1 MDVLNTFHHTLLVW
15 RRFQWFHQDRVP
27 FLLVTAHVSRS
38 RTLPYLGLNCQ
49 KARCQAHCLLKQKKC
64 IKIYRSVIYR
74 RVLLLYCIENIKM
87 LLFLRFT
94 GQLLDK
100 FGSVTGSQ
108 IEVAKRWGLGKER
121 LEIFSSSLLCSHW
134 PRLKKWVG
142 SQSSSKLQRDSSVD
156 LISVVATYHFVSSL
170 QRGETSRWWWHLVYK
185 SVIY

>member
-15 RRFQWFHQDRVP
+15 RRYQWFHQDRVP

-38 RTLPYLGLNCQ
+38 RALPYLCLNCQ
-49 KARCQAHCLLKQKKC
+49 KARRQAHCLLKQEKC

-87 LLFLRFT
+87 LLFLPFT
-94 GQLLDK
+94 GQVLDK

-121 LEIFSSSLLCSHW
+121 LKIFSSSLLCSHW
-134 PRLKKWVG
+134 PRLKKMGWFT
-142 SQSSSKLQRDSSVD
+142 KFLQIAARQLRRLDFCCCYLS
-156 LISVVATYHFVSSL
+156 LCQFLTAWWNVSIMMTPS
-170 QRGETSRWWWHLVYK
+170 
-185 SVIY
+185 I